1 MTLRSKEVTK
11 SAAMLLFTL
20 LTITACLNRES
31 GVFIPLAAL
40 LLAWRCDRRLLRTA
54 LVALV
59 CGVIVVVLVRVVQG
73 DAVRVWTVD
82 KVLVRNLL
90 TLHESIPLVA
100 LTFGAFWWRLRH
112 WRRAPEQVRAL
123 LPVVALYVLLVAA
136 FGLWRELPR
145 LLLPVAPL
153 LMVLALYNLRNIG
166 KSLNS

>member
-1 MTLRSKEVTK
+1 MI
-11 SAAMLLFTL
+11 FTL
-20 LTITACLNRES
+20 LTIVACLNRET
-31 GVFIPLAAL
+31 GVFLPLGAL
-40 LLAWRCDRRLLRTA
+40 LLAWRCDRRLLRPA

-59 CGVIVVVLVRVVQG
+59 CGVLVVVVVRVAQG
-73 DAVRVWTVD
+73 PAVRVWTVD
-82 KVLVRNLL
+82 KVLARNLL
-90 TLHESIPLVA
+90 TLHESIPLLA
-100 LTFGAFWWRLRH
+100 LMLGAWWWRLRA
-112 WRRAPEQVRAL
+112 WRTADGRLRAL